1 MLTDEQRHIWNEQMA
16 LFAYDVHVMT
26 GTVEGPRRSD
36 QLFLAV
42 ARHMDEVEA
51 ERDALREQL
60 QNLLDT
66 ESVLVDEAAEYA
78 RLAEVAKKSRDKWQA
93 RAIALRAE
101 CERWKGTAREASQSV
116 IWYSERVE
124 WLLSATDIDP
134 HQEGEAIMQAL
145 HDRLAERDALRERV
159 ARLEAIETAARALYQ
174 AQVEGG
180 WPNDQDAEHD
190 ALGVALGEQEVSA
203 SDATE

>member
-1 MLTDEQRHIWNEQMA
+1 MSGLTDEQLARLRCVAGQYGRLQIRLGGPHGAETRPVIPRDDIVAA
-16 LFAYDVHVMT
+16 L
-26 GTVEGPRRSD
+26 
-36 QLFLAV
+36 
-42 ARHMDEVEA
+42 A
-51 ERDALREQL
+51 ERD
-60 QNLLDT
+60 
-66 ESVLVDEAAEYA
+66 
-78 RLAEVAKKSRDKWQA
+78 
-93 RAIALRAE
+93 ALRAE
-101 CERWKGTAREASQSV
+101 CERWKAAAREASQSV

-145 HDRLAERDALRERV
+145 HDRLAEQDALRERV